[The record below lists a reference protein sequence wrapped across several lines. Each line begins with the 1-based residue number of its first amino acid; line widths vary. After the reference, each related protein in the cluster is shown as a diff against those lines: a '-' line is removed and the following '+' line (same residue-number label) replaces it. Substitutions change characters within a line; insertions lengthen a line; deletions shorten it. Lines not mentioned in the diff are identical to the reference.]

1 MNLPVAA
8 DFAEFYQDFEW
19 MGVQRHVKILG
30 VFARLWHR
38 DGKEGYLR
46 DIPLVLEYLRKA
58 CNRYPELSPLL
69 ALLDR
74 LEERPVE
81 KKIGY
86 TF

>member
-1 MNLPVAA
+1 
-8 DFAEFYQDFEW
+8 
-19 MGVQRHVKILG
+19 
-30 VFARLWHR
+30 
-38 DGKEGYLR
+38 
-46 DIPLVLEYLRKA
+46 VLEYLRKA